1 MEEEMQ
7 MVTRR
12 RYKQREQVNV
22 MGGRYWSEKMKER
35 RRESIQK

>member
-1 MEEEMQ
+1 MEEEVQ

-12 RYKQREQVNV
+12 RYKQREQ